1 MIRRLF
7 SLCRQPRRTIPAPK
21 PLPDCVP
28 AACDDMQPLPK
39 LFSPL
44 IAEMMATYCHTKHL
58 AGLAQDER
66 CAAEY
71 QLVARSIVHHVLEGW
86 QNQTGGRGTIDDLL
100 IEMRPSRTAGLPSP
114 HAADSPAAREH
125 RLAS

>member
-1 MIRRLF
+1 MLSRLF
-7 SLCRQPRRTIPAPK
+7 SFRRPPRRTVPDPK

-28 AACDDMQPLPK
+28 AACADMRPLPQ

-58 AGLAQDER
+58 AGLAQDEQ

-71 QLVARSIVHHVLEGW
+71 QLVARSIVQHVLEGW

-100 IEMRPSRTAGLPSP
+100 IGPFQTRRAGVPAP
-114 HAADSPAAREH
+114 HAADSPVAREH

>member
-1 MIRRLF
+1 MRRFRL
-7 SLCRQPRRTIPAPK
+7 RRTPRPAAPAPR
-21 PLPDCVP
+21 PVPDCVP
-28 AACDDMQPLPK
+28 AACADMRPMPR

-71 QLVARSIVHHVLEGW
+71 QLVARSIVQHVLEGW
-86 QNQTGGRGTIDDLL
+86 QNQTGGRGTIEDLL
-100 IEMRPSRTAGLPSP
+100 LGPRPSHAAVVPQP
-114 HAADSPAAREH
+114 HAADFPVAREH
-125 RLAS
+125 RVAS

>member
-1 MIRRLF
+1 MR
-7 SLCRQPRRTIPAPK
+7 
-21 PLPDCVP
+21 
-28 AACDDMQPLPK
+28 PLPK

-71 QLVARSIVHHVLEGW
+71 QMVARSIVQHVLEGW

-100 IEMRPSRTAGLPSP
+100 LGPRTSREAVVPAS
-114 HAADSPAAREH
+114 HAADFPVAREH
-125 RLAS
+125 RVAS

>member
-1 MIRRLF
+1 MRLF
-7 SLCRQPRRTIPAPK
+7 PLRRTPR
-21 PLPDCVP
+21 P
-28 AACDDMQPLPK
+28 AAPSSPPPPVPYFPGACADMLPLPK

-66 CAAEY
+66 CPAEY
-71 QLVARSIVHHVLEGW
+71 QLVARSIVQHVLEGW

-100 IEMRPSRTAGLPSP
+100 LGPWTSRPAAAAAP
-114 HAADSPAAREH
+114 HAAESPVVREH
-125 RLAS
+125 PVAS

>member
-1 MIRRLF
+1 MRLF
-7 SLCRQPRRTIPAPK
+7 RFRRTPRPAAPAPV
-21 PLPDCVP
+21 PAPDCVP
-28 AACDDMQPLPK
+28 TGACADMRPLPK

-71 QLVARSIVHHVLEGW
+71 QLVARSIVQHVLEGW
-86 QNQTGGRGTIDDLL
+86 QNQTGGRGTIEDLL
-100 IEMRPSRTAGLPSP
+100 LGPWTSRPTVVPAP
-114 HAADSPAAREH
+114 HAADFPVAREH
-125 RLAS
+125 RVAS